1 MLNLSQK
8 SLFLPFALL
17 ARQNPVTRVNKLSS
31 LVPSLLGIYG
41 AHQLLTRQ
49 KVSKKESSL
58 NFLLRLG

>member
-1 MLNLSQK
+1 MLKLSQK

-49 KVSKKESSL
+49 KVSKK
-58 NFLLRLG
+58 